1 MADITLRTG
10 LGRNLT
16 AAEVDANFTALNE
29 ELAAVATPTLTIQ
42 DESSPLATAAT
53 TLNFTGSGVTASGS
67 GATKTINILAG
78 GDALVANPL
87 SQFAATT
94 SLQLKNTISDETG
107 SGALVFATSP
117 TLVTPALGT
126 PASGNLANC
135 TGYPGAGGSVSLIT
149 ETVTSGSQASV
160 TFSAIAATYRDL
172 LVVVRGRHNTAATT
186 VDIFLRFNA
195 DSGANYHNQQH
206 HSYGTGIV
214 AAQQVTQTQAKIGN
228 LPGNSATANYAG
240 TIQLRIGDYRGTTF
254 YKSVVAQWANS
265 YGSGGFTQGVGVNA
279 GLWASTSA
287 ITSVEVR
294 GDADYFV
301 DGTVISLYG
310 QM

>member
-1 MADITLRTG
+1 MSAPIVHRSLLVGTTSPE
-10 LGRNLT
+10 
-16 AAEVDANFTALNE
+16 AAETGNVGDLYVRVNGASSALW
-29 ELAAVATPTLTIQ
+29 VKATGAGT
-42 DESSPLATAAT
+42 
-53 TLNFTGSGVTASGS
+53 NTGWVVSTVPGS
-67 GATKTINILAG
+67 

-195 DSGANYHNQQH
+195 DSGANYHYQQH